1 MTDDAKDDQSATG
14 RPSMKAALLDEINIW
29 RAASGLPPLDK
40 VGLNERVRVHN
51 AAERGVENLKA
62 VATDRKQGGV

>member
-29 RAASGLPPLDK
+29 RAASGLPPLS
-40 VGLNERVRVHN
+40 
-51 AAERGVENLKA
+51 
-62 VATDRKQGGV
+62 